1 MREEFEGRWEE
12 RVRRRRQGWG
22 GTFFALAIILF
33 GVLLLLDR
41 LDVYYFRDAW
51 KFWPLLLV
59 GVGATRIGTA
69 YDWTGRAMGALIATA
84 GGLLLASN
92 LRWFRMDG
100 ELVFPF
106 VIIAVGVLMLAR
118 MLSRPSA
125 RAAEASVDTV
135 NEFCMF
141 GGIDKRN
148 ASQDFQ
154 GGQASTMFGGI
165 KLDLRKAAMKKDRVV
180 IDTSAMFGGIE
191 LRVPEEWTVV
201 CRGTSIFGGYEDKT
215 SHPEVQGSAKHELIV
230 TGLAMFG
237 GVEIKN

>member
-1 MREEFEGRWEE
+1 MREEFAGRGEE
-12 RVRRRRQGWG
+12 RHRRRHQGWG

-41 LDVYYFRDAW
+41 LDIYYFQDAW
-51 KFWPLLLV
+51 KFWPVLLV
-59 GVGATRIGTA
+59 GVGAARIATA
-69 YDWTGRAMGALIATA
+69 YDWTGRAIGTLIALAGALV
-84 GGLLLASN
+84 LASN
-92 LRWFRMDG
+92 LRWFRLDG
-100 ELVFPF
+100 DLVFPF
-106 VIIAVGVLMLAR
+106 VIIAVGVLMLTR
-118 MLSRPSA
+118 ILSRRSP

-154 GGQASTMFGGI
+154 GGQATTLFGGI

-215 SHPEVQGSAKHELIV
+215 SHPEMHGSAKHELIV